1 MVTLKN
7 LLSVSRVAFE
17 TDRQYIYFRRLGGA
31 LRGAEN
37 NDNSLQ
43 IYDYFFFIQ
52 QGGGSERPKPKQ

>member
-17 TDRQYIYFRRLGGA
+17 TDRQYIYSRRLGGA

-52 QGGGSERPKPKQ
+52 QGGG